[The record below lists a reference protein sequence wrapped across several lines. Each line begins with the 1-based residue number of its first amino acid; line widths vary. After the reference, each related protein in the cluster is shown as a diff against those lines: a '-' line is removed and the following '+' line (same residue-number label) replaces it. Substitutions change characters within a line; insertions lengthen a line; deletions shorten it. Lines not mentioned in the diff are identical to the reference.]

1 MHAHAA
7 QNYARHTRLRAR
19 EIAAAIRKARN
30 AACVERSA
38 VARLSPRAH
47 TRRNERRRE
56 KRNEDTRE
64 TGGFTGGREIKSKGE
79 L

>member
-19 EIAAAIRKARN
+19 EIAATIRKARN
-30 AACVERSA
+30 AACVERLA

-47 TRRNERRRE
+47 TKKGKK
-56 KRNEDTRE
+56 KRGYARDGR
-64 TGGFTGGREIKSKGE
+64 FYGRERNKK
-79 L
+79 